1 MTRKTTLNT
10 SIPGM
15 VEYDKDQ
22 AKRDALQEYQEFGW
36 ILKG

>member
-1 MTRKTTLNT
+1 MTHKTTLNT

-15 VEYDKDQ
+15 VGYDKEQ
-22 AKRDALQEYQEFGW
+22 MKRDVLQQYQEFGW